1 METRR
6 SDYPNR
12 RLDAS
17 RRVAFLE
24 TVPEGKG
31 YFVLASRRG
40 REGFRLSGLA
50 VEDRRGLG
58 RLLGEGLRQRQ
69 PESTGVY
76 SGPVFRLH
84 HVGLG
89 GRTGIQRRAAC
100 SRAVHG
106 AIVTTSPE
114 RSARQR
120 SRGNV
125 SGYGSHSSAWLSR
138 FG

>member
-1 METRR
+1 SRDPPRFASGVDRWALFGRGAMETCRG
-6 SDYPNR
+6 DYPNR
-12 RLDAS
+12 RLDAA

-31 YFVLASRRG
+31 HFVFASRRR

-50 VEDRRGLG
+50 IQDRRGLG

-69 PESTGVY
+69 PESTWVH

-89 GRTGIQRRAAC
+89 GRTGI
-100 SRAVHG
+100 
-106 AIVTTSPE
+106 
-114 RSARQR
+114 
-120 SRGNV
+120 
-125 SGYGSHSSAWLSR
+125 
-138 FG
+138 